1 MCNSFSLKLFD
12 VDSFFWVFFLIVFI
26 AAGIGLGLVLLPC
39 QCVVLLQ
46 SLHALPPALLRAFQ
60 MLPSLWDGHNHSFA
74 HSFPRPLVC
83 CLIPLISKVK
93 SKYSI
98 VFTSR
103 KCNGTTVNNKRKA
116 RCQFD
121 APHGHRLCKM
131 LLRVKGIVLL
141 IDCLPSVPETLGL
154 SVSAT

>member
-1 MCNSFSLKLFD
+1 MLI
-12 VDSFFWVFFLIVFI
+12 VFWVFFFNSFYSSRDRFG
-26 AAGIGLGLVLLPC
+26 AGPA
-39 QCVVLLQ
+39 
-46 SLHALPPALLRAFQ
+46 SLSVCGFASVTSRSPPALLRAFQ

-93 SKYSI
+93 SKCSI
-98 VFTSR
+98 VFASR

-154 SVSAT
+154 IVSAT